1 MERRSRAWNVAA
13 ELGTSRV
20 SRASGCFSRVG
31 MFLARRD
38 ALGGPQSLPR
48 ARGRWREAPDEVPSK
63 STIPTSRVKNAL
75 SPCSRP
81 VRSGIYKRKGSANS
95 QNVRIR
101 RSFILVYPQCRRAG
115 TSRRPYGNDGGA
127 VRISMETPES
137 DPAPPGSFV
146 GYTSEAMT
154 PLPVPDCGQPG
165 TTSPDGG
172 GKGVP
177 LPPGGASPR
186 RPDTPSCAPQGGQ
199 AARSK

>member
-1 MERRSRAWNVAA
+1 MGKESEAEVSSRLSLRAVRAEQRTSRPRRRGRAK
-13 ELGTSRV
+13 LGTSQQSLERH
-20 SRASGCFSRVG
+20 A
-31 MFLARRD
+31 FLARRV

-75 SPCSRP
+75 RPYSRP

-95 QNVRIR
+95 QTVRIR

-115 TSRRPYGNDGGA
+115 TSRRPYGKDGGA

-146 GYTSEAMT
+146 GFSSS
-154 PLPVPDCGQPG
+154 G
-165 TTSPDGG
+165 
-172 GKGVP
+172 
-177 LPPGGASPR
+177 
-186 RPDTPSCAPQGGQ
+186 
-199 AARSK
+199 